1 MTLITLIYHDVLA
14 DDGKDDSGFAGADAA
29 SYKLSAKRFARHLNI
44 IGDVLGA
51 SRPLLVNSAGEFP
64 AQAARKL
71 LLTFDDGGASGVQRI
86 AGALEERG
94 WRGHFFV
101 TSSYIGKPGFLS
113 AADVRLLCGSGHI
126 VGSHSASHPMRMS
139 HCSAAQIRA
148 EWDDSCARISDILGA
163 AVTTASV
170 PGGYYSSQVGAL
182 AAESGVQFLFTS
194 EPTTHW
200 SNLGTMQV
208 IGRFSITRR
217 TSDRHLA
224 SLARGR
230 GTTLLGHR
238 LTWGAK
244 KVLKRAG
251 GSAWIALRRRLFELG
266 VG

>member
-1 MTLITLIYHDVLA
+1 MTFITLIYHDVLA

-29 SYKLSAKRFARHLNI
+29 SYKLSATSFARHLNI
-44 IGDVLGA
+44 IGNALGT
-51 SRPLLVNSAGEFP
+51 SRPVLVEAACDLSGEA
-64 AQAARKL
+64 AQRL

-94 WRGHFFV
+94 WHGHFFV

-113 AADVRLLCGSGHI
+113 AAEVRVLRGRGHI
-126 VGSHSASHPMRMS
+126 IGSHSATHPMRMS

-148 EWDDSCARISDILGA
+148 EWADSCARISDILGA
-163 AVTTASV
+163 SITTASV
-170 PGGYYSSQVGAL
+170 PGGYYSSQVGEL
-182 AAESGVQFLFTS
+182 AAESGVRFLFTS
-194 EPTTHW
+194 EPTTLS
-200 SNLGTMQV
+200 SNLDNMKV

-224 SLARGR
+224 SLVLGR
-230 GTTLLGHR
+230 GPTLLGHR

-251 GSAWIALRRRLFELG
+251 GGAWIALRRRLFELG